1 MASVSTQTDVSAGF
15 FVIVSGAKKGPS
27 NEKYELPLN
36 TEGSLKLET
45 LRVTF
50 PGVSALQYKNPE
62 SGIMR
67 VLKEEKGL
75 IMPPPEGWG
84 KTEFSICQPPDNK
97 RPATEPPPTQAP
109 PSKVGRP
116 LLSTPGGVPPPAL
129 MDLNGG
135 AAPQGQ
141 QQHFGGGPPQQQMM
155 NGNNGFNGPM
165 MDFQNDDFKAMLKG

>member
-1 MASVSTQTDVSAGF
+1 
-15 FVIVSGAKKGPS
+15 
-27 NEKYELPLN
+27 
-36 TEGSLKLET
+36 
-45 LRVTF
+45 
-50 PGVSALQYKNPE
+50 
-62 SGIMR
+62 
-67 VLKEEKGL
+67 
-75 IMPPPEGWG
+75 
-84 KTEFSICQPPDNK
+84 NK
-97 RPATEPPPTQAP
+97 RPATEAPPTQAP

-165 MDFQNDDFKAMLKG
+165 MDFQNDDFAVDVHQKFVKSTTELFRVVAILS